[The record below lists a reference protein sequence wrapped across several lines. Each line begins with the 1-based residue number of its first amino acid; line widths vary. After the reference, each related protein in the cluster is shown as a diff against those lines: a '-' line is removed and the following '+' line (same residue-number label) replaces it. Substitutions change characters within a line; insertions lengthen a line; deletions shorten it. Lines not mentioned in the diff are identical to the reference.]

1 MGLFDSK
8 TKTTQ
13 NPFETNPWQPQQDY
27 LKTGFAASKGAL
39 GTALASNAGISDF
52 TADMNGVQTGAL
64 SASNSFNQ
72 SVMPGA
78 SGAVAAG
85 SAAVGGLPGYQN
97 NASDLY
103 ARTGADRTGAIINSA
118 GQYAN
123 NPGLQGQ
130 IDSALG
136 DVRKAFDQRVG
147 GINSDASATGNI
159 NSTRAGVVESLA
171 RDDAM
176 DRAATVSSQMRG
188 DAWNN
193 GLSLASQNMSDQ
205 FSQQAG
211 ANTQLGN
218 SVGLG
223 LDTMSTGAQIG
234 QGALGQQFING
245 SLTQAQQQAEIE
257 GLRAKGMSE
266 MEIVSKYM
274 GNVGGSYGQ
283 QGFTSQTETQ
293 PSIFQQVLGGAASVA
308 GAYAGLRKPPVG

>member
-1 MGLFDSK
+1 VGLFSSK

-13 NPFETNPWQPQQDY
+13 DPFETNPWLPQQDY
-27 LKTGFAASKGAL
+27 LKTGFGAAK
-39 GTALASNAGISDF
+39 TALNSNLATNAAIPDF

-72 SVMPGA
+72 GLMPSA
-78 SGAVAAG
+78 NGAVAAG
-85 SAAVGGLPGYQN
+85 SAAVGGLGGYQA
-97 NASDLY
+97 NANSLY
-103 ARTGADRTGAIINSA
+103 TNAGADRTGSIINSA
-118 GQYAN
+118 GQFAN

-136 DVRKAFDQRVG
+136 DVRKAFDQNLS

-176 DRAATVSSQMRG
+176 DRSAQISSQMRG

-223 LDTMSTGAQIG
+223 LDTMSTGADMG

-245 SLTQAQQQAEIE
+245 SLTQAQAQAEIE

-266 MEIVSKYM
+266 QDIVAKYM

-283 QGFTSQTETQ
+283 QGFTSTTTTS

-308 GAYAGLRKPPVG
+308 GAYAGLK